1 MFYRDFQL
9 LRKVSNTGANALRQI
24 RKTFRERNSR
34 PRAKDNVINPNQ
46 KGIWLSCLN
55 WGDSITPIK
64 LTYIKIPFTKKTIM
78 RGTNILLF
86 IIALVLSLFLGLQ
99 IEEQYRDVRY
109 LNNCKK
115 DIKANGIQ
123 TNDVTAYCAG
133 LVRQDPYLFTY
144 NRGNVGKYLRERT
157 SEAPKKTVPKSEPK
171 K

>member
-1 MFYRDFQL
+1 
-9 LRKVSNTGANALRQI
+9 
-24 RKTFRERNSR
+24 
-34 PRAKDNVINPNQ
+34 
-46 KGIWLSCLN
+46 
-55 WGDSITPIK
+55 
-64 LTYIKIPFTKKTIM
+64 M

-115 DIKANGIQ
+115 DIKANGIK

-133 LVRQDPYLFTY
+133 LVRQDPYLFTF
-144 NRGNVGKYLRERT
+144 NKGLVAKYLQQDT
-157 SEAPKKTVPKSEPK
+157 SSKQKEPEPK

>member
-1 MFYRDFQL
+1 
-9 LRKVSNTGANALRQI
+9 
-24 RKTFRERNSR
+24 
-34 PRAKDNVINPNQ
+34 
-46 KGIWLSCLN
+46 
-55 WGDSITPIK
+55 
-64 LTYIKIPFTKKTIM
+64 M

-133 LVRQDPYLFTY
+133 
-144 NRGNVGKYLRERT
+144 
-157 SEAPKKTVPKSEPK
+157 
-171 K
+171 